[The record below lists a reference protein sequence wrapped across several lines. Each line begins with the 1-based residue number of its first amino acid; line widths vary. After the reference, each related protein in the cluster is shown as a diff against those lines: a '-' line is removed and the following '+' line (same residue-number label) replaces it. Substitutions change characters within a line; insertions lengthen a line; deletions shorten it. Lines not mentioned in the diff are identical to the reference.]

1 MPFTQKEEV
10 AVLSFVE
17 VCSLELAEALK
28 SDQKVGES
36 LPDRSLWPTVLGSQ
50 SRVILEPNCIQNP
63 FLNSASYCLARG
75 RGEL

>member
-17 VCSLELAEALK
+17 VCSLDLAEALE
-28 SDQKVGES
+28 SDQKMGES

-50 SRVILEPNCIQNP
+50 PHVILEPNCIQNP
-63 FLNSASYCLARG
+63 FLNSMSYCPARG
-75 RGEL
+75 RGEH